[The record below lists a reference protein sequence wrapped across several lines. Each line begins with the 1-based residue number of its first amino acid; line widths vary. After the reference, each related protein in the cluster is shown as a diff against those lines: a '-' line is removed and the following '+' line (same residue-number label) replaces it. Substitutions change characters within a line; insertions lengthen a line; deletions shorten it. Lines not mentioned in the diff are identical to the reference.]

1 MRRRPHLLLL
11 GLAATLAVAIALV
24 AILATPS
31 KHDGASSTGADSAT
45 KSSSGFDGAA
55 YPLGVRAPDFTLTDE
70 LGRRVSLS
78 AFRGRVVVLAFV
90 SSACRT
96 CVLAAQQVRGA
107 LDELAA
113 TPTYGRGT
121 AIPAMQVVFV
131 STDPHA
137 DTHAHVQRFLAATG
151 LADRVVYLSASSTRL
166 RAVWRA
172 YRVSP
177 PSAGRAASEAAT
189 TVLLI
194 GRAGN
199 ERVAFGL
206 EQLTPE
212 GLSHDMRLLRD
223 GRSEVHE
230 PRPAG

>member
-1 MRRRPHLLLL
+1 M
-11 GLAATLAVAIALV
+11 LAVAIALV
-24 AILATPS
+24 AILATPP
-31 KHDGASSTGADSAT
+31 KHDGASSTVTGSET

-55 YPLGVRAPDFTLTDE
+55 YPPGLQAPDFTLKDE
-70 LGRRVSLS
+70 LGRLMSLS
-78 AFRGRVVVLAFV
+78 AFRGQVVVLAFL
-90 SSACRT
+90 STNCRA

-107 LDELAA
+107 LDELADA
-113 TPTYGRGT
+113 PTYGRGT
-121 AIPAMQVVFV
+121 AVPAMQLLFV

-137 DTHAHVQRFLAATG
+137 DTSANVKRFLAKTG
-151 LADRVVYLSASSTRL
+151 LADRVSYLTGSPARL
-166 RAVWRA
+166 RPVWHA
-172 YRVSP
+172 YRIPP
-177 PSAGRAASEAAT
+177 PSAGKAAAEAAT

-223 GRSEVHE
+223 GRSRAHG
-230 PRPAG
+230 PSPAG

>member
-1 MRRRPHLLLL
+1 MLRRPHLLLL
-11 GLAATLAVAIALV
+11 GLAAALALAIALV
-24 AILATPS
+24 AIFSAPS
-31 KHDGASSTGADSAT
+31 GHNGASSSARNSPGT
-45 KSSSGFDGAA
+45 SASGFDGAA
-55 YPLGVRAPDFTLTDE
+55 FPLGVRAPDFALTDE

-78 AFRGRVVVLAFV
+78 AFRGEAVVLAFV
-90 SSACRT
+90 SSACRA

-121 AIPAMQVVFV
+121 EIPAMQVVFV
-131 STDPHA
+131 STDPHV
-137 DTHAHVQRFLAATG
+137 DTSARVKRFLADTG
-151 LADRVVYLSASSTRL
+151 LTGRVSYLTGSEAQL

-172 YRVSP
+172 YRVPP

-194 GRAGN
+194 GRSGD

-212 GLSHDMRLLRD
+212 GLAHDMRLLRD
-223 GRSEVHE
+223 GRSEVHG
-230 PRPAG
+230 P